1 MQMSDLEDIIIRVAD
16 FIKRYRCIKTI
27 KIKFT
32 LGKYCSEFGF
42 EKHIFHKENYDKIES
57 LLNNCSTWEYV
68 SEKHNEKFKS
78 EPEKI
83 VDSIIICCKNGPYDI
98 MVTAETK
105 KETDTYV
112 CNEFSSDVK
121 IFKRKCHIFNISQEN
136 TDLNE
141 KFYRVNI
148 IASIPDKYTDT
159 YIAHSSLLKVQDLI
173 KTCADTQDD
182 LIFSILQKNN

>member
-1 MQMSDLEDIIIRVAD
+1 MSDLEDIIIRVAD

-27 KIKFT
+27 KIKFM

-42 EKHIFHKENYDKIES
+42 AKHIFHKENYDKIES
-57 LLNNCSTWEYV
+57 LLNNCSTWEDV
-68 SEKHNEKFKS
+68 SEKHFKKFKS

-105 KETDTYV
+105 KETDIYV
-112 CNEFSSDVK
+112 SNEFLSDVK
-121 IFKRKCHIFNISQEN
+121 TFKRKCHVFNISQDITE
-136 TDLNE
+136 LNE
-141 KFYRVNI
+141 KFYGVNI

-173 KTCADTQDD
+173 RTCTDTKDD
-182 LIFSILQKNN
+182 LIFQFLRKNN